1 MRFQEVN
8 GRATSAMVMVVAIAA
23 ALVAAIGL
31 ATPAGAAAGPPCC
44 DHVVYSESFESGSGG
59 WTFSTDTARKGHFSV
74 GVPQGTYAH
83 RDRVAV
89 QPDHVLNGSRAVIS
103 DPRAGSSVG
112 SHDIDGG
119 SVIAVSP
126 EIEVP
131 DGAQLSMDWFWGH
144 ASRSDRSDEFT
155 VTVESATSNHMET
168 VVTHADNGVRAGQ
181 WETTTFDLS
190 GFADDTIRI
199 RVVASDVGAGSLSEA
214 GFDNIIIAT
223 DPTSVGVKTVLWTQN
238 FESDATVDLLGDAKT
253 GTWSIGAPEATE
265 WSGQPLQQGAASEGV
280 WALTTDGRAG
290 GRTGAHDVDGGSVIA
305 RIEVPALPET
315 VLPSE
320 YTLSFDWYLAHLENA
335 TAADGLSV
343 IVTGSESELVTIAL
357 DMRGTSSFQNNL
369 WKTAK
374 SDITHFKG
382 QEMTIT
388 ITATDDAAAGAL
400 IEAGID
406 NMVITNTSYPT
417 DPSVAPI
424 APEPIVTVLPIDPP
438 VAPIAPE
445 PIVTVLPIDPPVA
458 PIAPEPIVTV
468 LPIDPPV
475 APPTVCL
482 NDGWTAVGGERFNM
496 ELPPKMVDQDPQGID
511 SYIGLYIGDGLRVSF
526 DLGWYSNDLSHL
538 NDEVRPVMTNDVP
551 GLVRFEAGDPNK
563 LGVYYAD
570 LDPFIGP
577 EGPLPTTGSAPPPA
591 TDHLNVVVSFDDPN
605 DHLTAECILGSIGL
619 GERLGAP
626 QPIAPGNCVRT
637 DWFEQQSSIFTVN
650 LPPEMQEMVI
660 TGFDVEVGAFFSHRL
675 GMTYQ
680 VGEDALGLE
689 DLDDEIFPVVIGDVP
704 GTLRFEAAIPAAR
717 IPNRLGVYFADP
729 AANFMVE
736 FQNPIHRPVAEC
748 IINSLTWR

>member
-89 QPDHVLNGSRAVIS
+89 QPDHVLNGTRAVIS
-103 DPRAGSSVG
+103 DPRAGYSVG

-126 EIEVP
+126 EIEVS

-417 DPSVAPI
+417 DP
-424 APEPIVTVLPIDPP
+424 P

-445 PIVTVLPIDPPVA
+445 PIVTVLP
-458 PIAPEPIVTV
+458 T
-468 LPIDPPV
+468 DPPV

-526 DLGWYSNDLSHL
+526 DLGWYSNDLTHL